1 MLMITVYVAEDLSF
15 QIVSGNQVIAVK
27 TSTATQKRQWMS
39 QIQHYSALQQYN
51 WMQ

>member
-1 MLMITVYVAEDLSF
+1 MLIITVYVDDLSF
-15 QIVSGNQVIAVK
+15 QIVSGSQIIAVK

-51 WMQ
+51 